1 MKKLV
6 FLTVSILSVSVFALA
21 TATRPVLAAPAATNT
36 GGQALEISPPVM
48 TLSADPGQTITAQI
62 SLRDISSGILLVNG
76 QINDFV
82 AAGEDGT
89 PKILLDGSGD
99 NPYSIKNWISPFTEM
114 TLLPKQIKTFPIT
127 IKVPADA
134 SPGGHYGVIRFTSV
148 PPELKGTGVSLS
160 ASLGSLV
167 LIKVSGN
174 VKENLAV
181 QEFTTYNSGQPSSLF
196 ESSPVQFIARLKNTG
211 NMHEQPT
218 GQITITDMFN
228 KKVADVI
235 INQPPRYILPNSI
248 RKFDQSLDSGQLG
261 NKVLFGQY
269 HAKLNVT
276 YGANKQIVTSEITF
290 WVIPYRLIGAG
301 IVVLV
306 GGFFALRFFIRR
318 YNRHIISKS
327 KK

>member
-76 QINDFV
+76 QINDFI

-181 QEFTTYNSGQPSSLF
+181 QEFTAYNSGQPSSLF

-276 YGANKQIVTSEITF
+276 YGVNKQIVTSEITF

-301 IVVLV
+301 IVLLV
-306 GGFFALRFFIRR
+306 GGFFALRFLIRR
-318 YNRHIISKS
+318 YNHHIISKS